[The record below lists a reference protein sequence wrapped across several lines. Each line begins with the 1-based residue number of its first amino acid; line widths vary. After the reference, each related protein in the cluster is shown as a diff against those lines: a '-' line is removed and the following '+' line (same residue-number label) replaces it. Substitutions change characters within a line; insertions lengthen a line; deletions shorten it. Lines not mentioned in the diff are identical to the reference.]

1 MKLLDKITL
10 ILFSNIVLILAIVV
24 TLLLTGL
31 ITTAFVGTVFESIA
45 VSQIATRIA
54 FGICIVCILLAI
66 RTIFFENDANDIMK
80 VRDGILM
87 ENVDGKLLISKET
100 LESLVIN
107 VVRGFE
113 NTYNVQAKIE
123 IDEETKDLVV
133 YVTLNVKESVSIKQL
148 SINLQAKIKE
158 VVKKSSDLNV
168 KEVNIKVKELEKNNE
183 NVRQN

>member
-66 RTIFFENDANDIMK
+66 RAIFFENDANDIMK